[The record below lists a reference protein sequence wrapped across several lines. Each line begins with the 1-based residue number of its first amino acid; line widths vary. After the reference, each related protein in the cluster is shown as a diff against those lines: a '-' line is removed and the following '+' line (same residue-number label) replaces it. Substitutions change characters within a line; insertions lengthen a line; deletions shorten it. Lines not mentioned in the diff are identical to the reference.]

1 MSESFQPEVIAF
13 CCRHCAYAA
22 ADLAG
27 GTRQPY
33 PTAIKIVELP
43 CTGRIDVVTMLH
55 AFEQGADGILVAGC
69 LSGRCHYLKGN
80 LYARQRIEHLG
91 HLLTEIGL
99 EPARARMINISAA
112 MAVQFAQLAT
122 EHVDTVRALGPS
134 PLRVSRRNG
143 TGSITAALPPPYP
156 SPASGGG
163 DCCSCRHSSVSKEGT
178 PCSTRPV
185 GGEGSSASNMAGSS
199 VSNVAGSS
207 ASDMAGSS
215 VSNVAG
221 SSASNVA
228 GSCASNVAGSYASN
242 MAGSSASSPSPACA
256 NHYPHF

>member
-55 AFEQGADGILVAGC
+55 AFEKGADGILVAGC

-91 HLLTEIGL
+91 SLLTEIGL
-99 EPARARMINISAA
+99 EPQRARMINISAA
-112 MAVQFAQLAT
+112 MAVQFAQLAS
-122 EHVDTVRALGPS
+122 EHVETVRALGPS
-134 PLRVSRRNG
+134 PLREAQKGGMEVAGRSYVTEDGHR
-143 TGSITAALPPPYP
+143 P
-156 SPASGGG
+156 SPVRNICIRTLDEA
-163 DCCSCRHSSVSKEGT
+163 EQ
-178 PCSTRPV
+178 
-185 GGEGSSASNMAGSS
+185 GESA
-199 VSNVAGSS
+199 
-207 ASDMAGSS
+207 
-215 VSNVAG
+215 
-221 SSASNVA
+221 
-228 GSCASNVAGSYASN
+228 
-242 MAGSSASSPSPACA
+242 
-256 NHYPHF
+256 